1 MTNIIY
7 RYLLIFIACL
17 SIVLGVLGVFLPVL
31 PTTPFLI
38 LALACFSRSSPY
50 LHKKLLTT
58 PYIGEVLQDWEA
70 DKKITTSRK
79 KKIYLTILVTFLI
92 SILLLKGHL
101 LLQLLLLLIL
111 TLLLLFIA
119 RIPEK

>member
-58 PYIGEVLQDWEA
+58 PYIGEA
-70 DKKITTSRK
+70 CRIGRPIKK
-79 KKIYLTILVTFLI
+79 
-92 SILLLKGHL
+92 
-101 LLQLLLLLIL
+101 
-111 TLLLLFIA
+111 
-119 RIPEK
+119 